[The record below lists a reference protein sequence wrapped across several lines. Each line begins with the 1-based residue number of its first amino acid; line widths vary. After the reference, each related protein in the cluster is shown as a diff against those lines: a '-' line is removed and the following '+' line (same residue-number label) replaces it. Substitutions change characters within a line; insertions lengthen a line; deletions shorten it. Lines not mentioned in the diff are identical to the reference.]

1 MIDKHDTTTLDL
13 FSKLPQVPKRRAQA
27 IKRAMA
33 QRVSQ
38 PARMVARKVSQ

>member
-27 IKRAMA
+27 IKKAVA
-33 QRVSQ
+33 QRMSY